1 MSDDVIELQRQVT
14 ILKQAVDQSQ
24 RIHKSYDNALLLI
37 KQKDKELKESYAK
50 LQEMQ
55 EEIIQREKM
64 ASLGSLVA
72 GVAHE
77 VNTPLGVSITSAS
90 MIQESCNKIRR
101 SFESEELTEED
112 LKEFLD
118 GSIDACSLLLQN
130 LENAARLIRGFKQI
144 SVDETSDQKREFD
157 VKQYLE
163 EIIRTLKPQLKK
175 SVATVELECPENI
188 IVNSYAG
195 SFAQIFSNLIQN
207 SLLHAFE
214 GKDSG
219 KIVIKVIDKGDRLDI
234 EYIDDGIG
242 IDESVKDKVFE
253 PFVTTKRARGGS
265 GLGLS
270 IVYNLISSSFGG
282 SVKVESEK
290 GCGVH
295 FYITLLKS

>member
-1 MSDDVIELQRQVT
+1 MSDDVVELQRQVT

-24 RIHKSYDNALLLI
+24 RIHKNYDHALLLI

-55 EEIIQREKM
+55 AEIIQKEKM

-90 MIQESCNKIRR
+90 MILDNCKSIKH

-112 LKEFLD
+112 LKEFLES
-118 GSIDACSLLLQN
+118 SIDACSLLLQN

-163 EIIRTLKPQLKK
+163 EIIRTLRPQLKK
-175 SVATVELECPENI
+175 SVAVVELECPENI

-195 SFAQIFSNLIQN
+195 SFAQIISNLIQN
-207 SLLHAFE
+207 SLVHAFE
-214 GKDSG
+214 GRESG
-219 KIVIKVIDKGDRLDI
+219 KIMIKVIDKGDRLDM

-253 PFVTTKRARGGS
+253 PFVTTKRGRGGS

-270 IVYNLISSSFGG
+270 IVYNLITGSFGG
-282 SVKVESEK
+282 SVRVESEK

>member
-1 MSDDVIELQRQVT
+1 MSDDVVELQREVT
-14 ILKQAVDQSQ
+14 ILKQVVDQSQ
-24 RIHKSYDNALLLI
+24 RIHKNYDNALLLI

-55 EEIIQREKM
+55 EEIVQREKM

-90 MIQESCNKIRR
+90 MILESCTKVKR

-118 GSIDACSLLLQN
+118 SSIDACSLLLQN

-163 EIIRTLKPQLKK
+163 EIVRTLRPQLKK

-207 SLLHAFE
+207 SILHGFE
-214 GKDSG
+214 GKENG
-219 KIVIKVIDKGDRLDI
+219 KIIIKVIDKGERLDI

-242 IDESVKDKVFE
+242 IDESIKEKVFE

-282 SVKVESEK
+282 SVRVESEK

>member
-14 ILKQAVDQSQ
+14 ILKQAIDQSQ

-118 GSIDACSLLLQN
+118 ESIDTCNLLLQN

-157 VKQYLE
+157 IKEYLE
-163 EIIRTLKPQLKK
+163 EIIRTLRPQLKK
-175 SVATVELECPENI
+175 SAATVELECSENI

-207 SLLHAFE
+207 SLLHGFE
-214 GKDSG
+214 GRESG
-219 KIVIKVIDKGDRLDI
+219 KIMIKVIDKEEHLDI

-242 IDESVKDKVFE
+242 IDESIKEKVFE

-282 SVKVESEK
+282 SVRVESEK

>member
-1 MSDDVIELQRQVT
+1 MTDDVVELQREVT

-24 RIHKSYDNALLLI
+24 RIHKNYDNALLLI

-55 EEIIQREKM
+55 AEIIQKEKM

-90 MIQESCNKIRR
+90 MIQESCNNIRR

-118 GSIDACSLLLQN
+118 SSIDACNLLLQN

-163 EIIRTLKPQLKK
+163 EIIRTLRPQLKK

-195 SFAQIFSNLIQN
+195 SFAQIVSNLIQN
-207 SLLHAFE
+207 SLVHAFE
-214 GKDSG
+214 GRENG
-219 KIVIKVIDKGDRLDI
+219 KIVIKVIDKGEHLDI
-234 EYIDDGIG
+234 EYCDDGIG

-270 IVYNLISSSFGG
+270 IVYNLIIGSFGG
-282 SVKVESEK
+282 SVRVESEK

>member
-1 MSDDVIELQRQVT
+1 MTDDVVELQREVT

-37 KQKDKELKESYAK
+37 KQKDKELKESYIK

-90 MIQESCNKIRR
+90 MIQENCNKIRR

-118 GSIDACSLLLQN
+118 GSIDACNLLLQN

-157 VKQYLE
+157 IKQYLE
-163 EIIRTLKPQLKK
+163 EIIRTLRPQLKK

-207 SLLHAFE
+207 SLLHGFE
-214 GKDSG
+214 GRESG
-219 KIVIKVIDKGDRLDI
+219 KITIKVIDKGESLDI

-282 SVKVESEK
+282 SVRVESEK

>member
-1 MSDDVIELQRQVT
+1 MTDDVVELQREVT
-14 ILKQAVDQSQ
+14 ILKQVVDQSQ
-24 RIHKSYDNALLLI
+24 RIHKNYDNALLLI

-55 EEIIQREKM
+55 AEIVQKEKM

-77 VNTPLGVSITSAS
+77 VNTPLGVSITYAS
-90 MIQESCNKIRR
+90 VILDSCNKIRR

-118 GSIDACSLLLQN
+118 GSIDACNMLMQN

-157 VKQYLE
+157 VKQYME
-163 EIIRTLKPQLKK
+163 EIIRTLRPQLKK
-175 SVATVELECPENI
+175 SVAIVELECPENI

-214 GKDSG
+214 GKESG
-219 KIVIKVIDKGDRLDI
+219 KITIKVIDKAERLDI

-270 IVYNLISSSFGG
+270 IVYNLITGSFGG
-282 SVKVESEK
+282 SIRVESEK